1 MLCCAEICIF
11 QGSSQLEVHGRLTGV
26 ATTQTMLVEG
36 RAISQRPLV
45 LVATAVVKP
54 CTGKGAAE
62 VPVRILNLS
71 PDGVTIYKGTR
82 LVHHWKR
89 IMLYSFLSP
98 HCCKDV
104 SADKRQLLWQTVE
117 STASD
122 LTDGQRRQLFEV

>member
-1 MLCCAEICIF
+1 M
-11 QGSSQLEVHGRLTGV
+11 
-26 ATTQTMLVEG
+26 
-36 RAISQRPLV
+36 
-45 LVATAVVKP
+45 VKP

-89 IMLYSFLSP
+89 ITLYSFLSP

-122 LTDGQRRQLFEV
+122 LTDGQQRQLFEVLLEFADMFAADSTDLGHTVQLEHRYWRCYTH